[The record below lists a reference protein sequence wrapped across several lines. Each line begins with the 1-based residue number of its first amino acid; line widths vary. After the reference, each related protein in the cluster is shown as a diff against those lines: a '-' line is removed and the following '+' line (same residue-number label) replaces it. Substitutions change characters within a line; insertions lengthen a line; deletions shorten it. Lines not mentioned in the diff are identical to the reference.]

1 MTKLKQAKIE
11 KVRLKKE
18 EILLKVAMANL
29 KEAEKRNE
37 LIIEKKKIQLMIKH
51 N

>member
-18 EILLKVAMANL
+18 KILLKVAMANL
-29 KEAEKRNE
+29 KEAEKRDE